1 MPNVILKVTLIDG
14 SLDVDQSGNANQIA
28 HGKSVTIEWQLT
40 GNAAQGS
47 FNSMS
52 PPNPG
57 FAWKHNRSNP
67 PAGVF
72 GTASPQ
78 GSKMTMTDNNTDPNG
93 VSSAGTWIYQ
103 LWATI
108 DGRQYSTIDSN
119 SDPIGVATNPTIQ
132 NK

>member
-1 MPNVILKVTLIDG
+1 MPNVILKVTVIDG

-28 HGKSVTIEWQLT
+28 HGTSETIEWQLT

-47 FNSMS
+47 FNSMTA
-52 PPNPG
+52 PNPG
-57 FAWKHNRSNP
+57 FAWKQTP

-93 VSSAGTWIYQ
+93 VNSAGTWIYQ

-108 DGRQYSTIDSN
+108 GGRQYSTLADISN
-119 SDPIGVATNPTIQ
+119 PTGVATNPTIQ